1 MIMPTKVIQP
11 VDSLISISAIVID
24 ILRNNSMNLDDLLEE
39 LNDKYYKNIPIE
51 KLILCLDFLFLID
64 KVKEENEIIT
74 INIR

>member
-11 VDSLISISAIVID
+11 VDSLISISATVID
-24 ILRNNSMNLDDLLEE
+24 ILKNNSMNLDDLLEE
-39 LNDKYYKNIPIE
+39 LNHKYYKNITIE
-51 KLILCLDFLFLID
+51 KLILCLDFLFVID

>member
-11 VDSLISISAIVID
+11 VDSLISISATIID
-24 ILRNNSMNLDDLLEE
+24 ILRNSGMNLDDLLEKV
-39 LNDKYYKNIPIE
+39 NNKYYKNITIE
-51 KLILCLDFLFLID
+51 KLILCLDFLFVID